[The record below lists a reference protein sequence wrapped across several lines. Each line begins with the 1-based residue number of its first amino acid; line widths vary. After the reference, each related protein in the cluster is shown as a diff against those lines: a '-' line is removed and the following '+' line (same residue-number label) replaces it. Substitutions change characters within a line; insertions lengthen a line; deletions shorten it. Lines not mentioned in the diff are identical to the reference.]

1 MRQTDNDEDYENQYS
16 DYDHKQ
22 SLTSEQ
28 IARLQHQHYLNDQ
41 ILKQQELMKEQ
52 QEAERRQIEEYER
65 QEYERQEKERQAY
78 ERQEKERQE
87 QERQEQE
94 RRELARKQQEIINQ
108 EQMRQ
113 SVGSRAGR
121 SGSSKAE
128 PIISKKTQATGSA
141 ASLSSKKD
149 GRESTT
155 KSVKDRLKEFEK
167 DYELAPL
174 KLIGKL
180 RGKHVIKDQAH
191 INDESLNEFNKIYE
205 NYEKQSGK
213 EGGEDEE
220 RSSNIYD
227 ISYFKDEM
235 IDVDYGAIDAYTA
248 AINAHLTAEK
258 NNEPAPTNLQFAS
271 HILKSNHATFVEN
284 QIFLGDNF
292 RNNASTTIDE
302 EAESGRNKVNV
313 KIFNPKL
320 FQDQETHSNGSIGG
334 DHTPTNTNQNNT
346 NNNFDDY
353 DQYSRSNSFGSV
365 VDIQSQPAYSVA
377 DLNGDLNN
385 LSNIINSANKNNFN
399 SDVYS
404 NNNTIRST
412 SNFVNLNS
420 STNNNL
426 NSNNNNNSTSNLNN
440 RSNSNM
446 NNSIDSNIFN
456 GLGKSKQSLSG
467 IYNLDSL
474 LTASLYQNRWDLA

>member
-1 MRQTDNDEDYENQYS
+1 VRQTDNDDDYENHYS

-41 ILKQQELMKEQ
+41 ILRQQELMKEQ
-52 QEAERRQIEEYER
+52 QEAARSRQIEDYER
-65 QEYERQEKERQAY
+65 QEQERHAY
-78 ERQEKERQE
+78 ERHEKERQE

-94 RRELARKQQEIINQ
+94 RRELARQQQEIINQ

-121 SGSSKAE
+121 SSSKAE
-128 PIISKKTQATGSA
+128 PITSKKSPATGST
-141 ASLSSKKD
+141 ASLSAQKD
-149 GRESTT
+149 APKST
-155 KSVKDRLKEFEK
+155 KDRLKDFEK
-167 DYELAPL
+167 DYEVAPL

-205 NYEKQSGK
+205 NYEKQSQRESGA
-213 EGGEDEE
+213 GEAKQ
-220 RSSNIYD
+220 RSD
-227 ISYFKDEM
+227 MFDLSYFQDEI

-271 HILKSNHATFVEN
+271 HILKSSHATFVEN
-284 QIFLGDNF
+284 QLFLGDNF
-292 RNNASTTIDE
+292 RNNASTTIDDE
-302 EAESGRNKVNV
+302 QADSGRTKVNV

-320 FQDQETHSNGSIGG
+320 FGGGGQETRSNGSIGG

-346 NNNFDDY
+346 TTNQNFDDY

-377 DLNGDLNN
+377 DLNGGDLNN
-385 LSNIINSANKNNFN
+385 LSHILNSANKTTFN

-426 NSNNNNNSTSNLNN
+426 NSNLNNNNNSSSNLNN
-440 RSNSNM
+440 VRSSSNM
-446 NNSIDSNIFN
+446 NNSMDSNIFN

-474 LTASLYQNRWDLA
+474 LTASLYQNR